1 MLPNAVHAVN
11 LRHAWVLL
19 PELVLTAWGLVLVL
33 ADLSWLRNRPLDARR
48 RLIGVLSLVGVGLGL
63 VASLIPIMV
72 RFDLYGAQASLNFA
86 GLDLLSE
93 PDPVIFFGTISADFL
108 TEMFNVIYVILLGLV
123 VRTSMAWSFTE
134 EWGEYFALLFWATV
148 GMMVLTAAEDLITL
162 FVSLE
167 LMTICLYLLTAFEKT
182 RRRSPEGGLKYFVYG
197 SVSSALFLYGLSLV
211 YGLTGTTHFDAMRA
225 ILEGPQSSFP
235 GLAGN
240 LAAATAVLLL
250 LVGFGFKVGAVPFHQ
265 WVPDAYEGAPAGAT
279 AWISTGSKMASFVA
293 LMKVFGHALVPLST
307 ATNNLHAP
315 GWLGI
320 VAVVAAVTMTYGN
333 LAALAQRNLKRMLAY
348 SSIAN
353 AGYMLVGVAAIG
365 VAGSR
370 AEAAGSVLFYL
381 IVYSFANIGA
391 FAVAAWLV
399 RDKDTDEIDDLNGL
413 GASFPGMAACITILM
428 LSLIGIPPLAGFFGK
443 VAMFMKALDQA
454 DHGSRIILVWLVGLG
469 LLNSVISAFYYV
481 RVLKAMYL
489 RNSGG
494 TPLAP
499 AGSAVS
505 LPIVLGTAVVIAFG
519 VLPDGLMDAMKSAA
533 VSMLS
538 SSGVKVASSP
548 IDRRPAPPLAI
559 ARSEQPVPNQSTPP
573 VHHRGG
579 NEARQD

>member
-1 MLPNAVHAVN
+1 MLPNAVN

-19 PELVLTAWGLVLVL
+19 PEMVLAAWGLVLVL
-33 ADLSWLRNRPLDARR
+33 ADLSLFRR
-48 RLIGVLSLVGVGLGL
+48 RSPEVRGRLTGNLSLVGVGLGL

-72 RFDLYGAQASLNFA
+72 RFDLYGAGAGLNFA
-86 GLDLLSE
+86 GLDLISQ

-108 TEMFNVIYVILLGLV
+108 TELFNVTYVILLGLV
-123 VRTSMAWSFTE
+123 VRVSMAWSFTE

-148 GMMVLTAAEDLITL
+148 GMMVLTAAEELVTL

-211 YGLTGTTHFDAMRA
+211 YGLTGTTHFDAMRR
-225 ILEGPQSSFP
+225 LLDGPQFIFP
-235 GLAGN
+235 GMAGN
-240 LAAATAVLLL
+240 LTAATAILLL

-265 WVPDAYEGAPAGAT
+265 WAPDAYEGAPAGAT

-293 LMKVFGHALVPLST
+293 LMKVFGHALLPLSV
-307 ATNNLHAP
+307 ASNNLRAP

-353 AGYMLVGVAAIG
+353 AGYMLVGVAAIS
-365 VAGSR
+365 VARSQ
-370 AEAAGSVLFYL
+370 AEAAGAVLYYL
-381 IVYSFANIGA
+381 IVYSFANVGA

-399 RDKDTDEIDDLNGL
+399 RDKQTDDIDDLNGL
-413 GASFPGMAACITILM
+413 AADSPGLAACIVVLM

-443 VAMFMKALDQA
+443 VAMFMEALNQS
-454 DHGSRIILVWLVGLG
+454 DHVNRILLIWLVGLG

-489 RNSGG
+489 RDSSG
-494 TPLAP
+494 TRLAP
-499 AGSAVS
+499 AGSAIS
-505 LPIVLGTAVVIAFG
+505 LPIVMGTVVVVAFG
-519 VLPDGLMDAMKSAA
+519 LLPGGLMDSMKSAA

-538 SSGVKVASSP
+538 SSAVKVAS
-548 IDRRPAPPLAI
+548 RPDDHGPGAPLAI
-559 ARSEQPVPNQSTPP
+559 ARSERPAPDPDQSTPP
-573 VHHRGG
+573 ARRVD